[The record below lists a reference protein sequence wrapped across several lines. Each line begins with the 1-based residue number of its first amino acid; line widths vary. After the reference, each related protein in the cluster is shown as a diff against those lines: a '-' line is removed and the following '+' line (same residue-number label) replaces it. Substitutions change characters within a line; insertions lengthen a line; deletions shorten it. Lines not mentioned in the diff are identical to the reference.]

1 MKLNSL
7 HRVILCSLFAVTTV
21 YAAGDK
27 PVMFEDIDTNADGCI
42 SSKEAAVREDLVK
55 NFDSIDKDK
64 NGALCLDEYSAYEN
78 KDAVEPHEVETPEL
92 GSAPTK

>member
-64 NGALCLDEYSAYEN
+64 NGALCLDDFLQQFDNGVLLDLRKEFGFGRRA
-78 KDAVEPHEVETPEL
+78 L
-92 GSAPTK
+92 L